1 MRPDHAGSAG
11 LAGLDPRTASPSF
24 RRRRAVTPRTAR
36 RSAKMG
42 DAPCTRRVTAP
53 PSVDADRLWER
64 EDGQQAIVSLPDSAG
79 RARLGCSSRRWG
91 GRTDAAAGWPPC
103 RCLGRTR
110 CSRPRWWRPCPTCRG
125 RPGCW
130 MMCTV
135 RSPRCGRRRSGLNWP
150 GGRCGPSG
158 LRDPLARRGRARR
171 DRVDGGGTGIPRP
184 HRLGPA
190 LLWARVGRAALA
202 SHLGGHSF
210 AADNA
215 IAQAGAFGLPGP
227 GSLPRHLG
235 AAQACAR
242 SPVAGGGRHPSG
254 DPNGR
259 PGRGRPWPGCSAWP
273 WRRWRAWICRLSTD
287 AAPCPAVFCRAGPVG
302 CPGQA
307 GPGQGGGRPE
317 VWRGRAPRASRRSGA
332 TGSPWT
338 EPAVPPR
345 GTASPGCPPGATSG
359 SVRTRWRRTSA
370 ARARSWDR
378 APGRNATHGPVT
390 RAGRVRRE
398 RGAAEPGAS
407 PCSDSQRPTKAKDP
421 GGGPDGWPS
430 SPAPMCTAW
439 G

>member
-171 DRVDGGGTGIPRP
+171 DRGWR
-184 HRLGPA
+184 
-190 LLWARVGRAALA
+190 
-202 SHLGGHSF
+202 
-210 AADNA
+210 
-215 IAQAGAFGLPGP
+215 
-227 GSLPRHLG
+227 RH
-235 AAQACAR
+235 
-242 SPVAGGGRHPSG
+242 RHPSTAPAWASPALG
-254 DPNGR
+254 PRRTGGPGVPPGGPQLRRRQRHR
-259 PGRGRPWPGCSAWP
+259 PGRGLRPARPRKPAQAPGCGPGLRAVAGG
-273 WRRWRAWICRLSTD
+273 WRRPPSVR
-287 AAPCPAVFCRAGPVG
+287 
-302 CPGQA
+302 
-307 GPGQGGGRPE
+307 RPE
-317 VWRGRAPRASRRSGA
+317 WPAGEGSAVARLFRLALEALEGLDLPLEHGR
-332 TGSPWT
+332 SPL
-338 EPAVPPR
+338 PCGLLP
-345 GTASPGCPPGATSG
+345 
-359 SVRTRWRRTSA
+359 RRTS
-370 ARARSWDR
+370 RLPRPGRSW
-378 APGRNATHGPVT
+378 A
-390 RAGRVRRE
+390 RRWT
-398 RGAAEPGAS
+398 S
-407 PCSDSQRPTKAKDP
+407 
-421 GGGPDGWPS
+421 
-430 SPAPMCTAW
+430 
-439 G
+439 